1 MPAGTGVPSLT
12 TRPVSRHPAYDATAV
27 GVGEGMSVVAGGE
40 LDGSAGVAGSVT
52 AVGSAF
58 EGSVGDSVTVAA

>member
-12 TRPVSRHPAYDATAV
+12 TRPVSRHPGCAAAAV
-27 GVGEGMSVVAGGE
+27 GVGEGRPVVAGGE

-58 EGSVGDSVTVAA
+58 DGSVGESVTVAA